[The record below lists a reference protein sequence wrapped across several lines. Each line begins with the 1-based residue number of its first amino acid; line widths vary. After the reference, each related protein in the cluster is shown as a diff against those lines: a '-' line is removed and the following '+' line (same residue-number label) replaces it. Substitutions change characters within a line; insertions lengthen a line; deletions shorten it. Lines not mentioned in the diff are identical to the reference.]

1 MKQTSPLRQAK
12 FHSPF
17 PSKNQSLSDGSLDLQ
32 FSFLSFVLEQQYVHL
47 FSFPFYS
54 DNLVTLGHFA
64 SAAFRN
70 EPISALLQLLR
81 VSSAAIASVNVALAC
96 SMRPWTSFSHFARS
110 TPSVCLALTAD
121 STWRG
126 LAWCFSWKSWLYFVR
141 SAVASTAVNSA
152 FSASRTLGGRS
163 DGALLSNLRKAMT
176 CSCTLGFS
184 ASIARDWFR
193 HCRARTYFSGLQS
206 LVICKDVRP

>member
-1 MKQTSPLRQAK
+1 MRKYEASPALLDK
-12 FHSPF
+12 LNSILLSPINGLYPTV
-17 PSKNQSLSDGSLDLQ
+17 PSISNS
-32 FSFLSFVLEQQYVHL
+32 L
-47 FSFPFYS
+47 FSPVSRIATCTFIYFFFFYS
-54 DNLVTLGHFA
+54 DNLVTLGHFVR
-64 SAAFRN
+64 AAFLN
-70 EPISALLQLLR
+70 DSISALLQLLR

-110 TPSVCLALTAD
+110 TPSVSLALTAE

-141 SAVASTAVNSA
+141 SVAASTAVNSA

-163 DGALLSNLRKAMT
+163 DGALLSNFRKAMT

-184 ASIARDWFR
+184 ASIARDRFR
-193 HCRARTYFSGLQS
+193 HCRARTYFSAM
-206 LVICKDVRP
+206 